1 MTIVTKK
8 HLSRRT
14 LLQGIGT
21 AISLPLL
28 DSMIPALTAQTKT
41 AANVVPRAGFIY
53 VPHGAVM
60 DKWTP
65 VGTGADFEFGPI
77 LSPLAKHRDN
87 VIVLSNLCHHQAEA
101 LGDGGADHS
110 RATATWLNGVHAKKT
125 EGEDVRAGTT
135 VDQMAAEKIGQ
146 ETRFPSLEIAT
157 EDMTG
162 LIGACDV
169 GYSCAYMNTIS
180 WRTPTTPLPMEINP
194 RVVFER
200 LFGGDGATAEQR
212 AARLKDN
219 LSLLDGI
226 AQSAKDLSKT
236 LDARDKVRLSDY
248 LENVREIERRIE
260 QAEKKHSDS
269 EIAAPDTPAGVP
281 DSYEEHVKLLYDL
294 WAIAFQGDITRVT
307 TFMMARELST
317 RTYPQIGVPDGHH
330 PVSHHQNVPERM
342 DQHAKIN
349 TYHIGLFAGF
359 LDKLRNTPDG
369 NGNLLDHSMILYG
382 SGMSNGNVHSHDI
395 LPALIAGGAAGRMKG
410 NLHVKAP
417 LMTPLSNLLV
427 AMLDKAGIAADRLG
441 DSSGRIDIG

>member
-1 MTIVTKK
+1 MILTKK
-8 HLSRRT
+8 YLPRRT
-14 LLQGIGT
+14 FLRGIG
-21 AISLPLL
+21 AAVALPLL
-28 DSMIPALTAQTKT
+28 DSMVPAQTPLART
-41 AANVVPRAGFIY
+41 AAKPTLRAGFVY
-53 VPHGAVM
+53 VPHGTILAQ
-60 DKWTP
+60 WTP
-65 VGTGADFEFGPI
+65 I
-77 LSPLAKHRDN
+77 
-87 VIVLSNLCHHQAEA
+87 
-101 LGDGGADHS
+101 GDGKDFKFS
-110 RATATWLNGVHAKKT
+110 RILKPLESFRDRVTVVTGCALNAENGHAISNSMWLNGVRPAHGT
-125 EGEDVRAGTT
+125 EIRSGITI
-135 VDQMAAEKIGQ
+135 DQMIAAKIGQ
-146 ETRFPSLEIAT
+146 DTTYPSLEIAT
-157 EDMTG
+157 EDHSTELG
-162 LIGACDV
+162 SCGGDYA
-169 GYSCAYMNTIS
+169 CAYMNTIS
-180 WRTPTTPLPMEINP
+180 WRNPTTPNPMELNP

-200 LFGGDGATAEQR
+200 LFGGDGATPEQR

-226 AQSAKDLSKT
+226 ALSAKDLSKT
-236 LDARDKVRLSDY
+236 LDARDKARLSDY

-260 QAEKKHSDS
+260 QAEKKHSES

-330 PVSHHQNVPERM
+330 PVSHHQNVPERI

-359 LDKLRNTPDG
+359 LDKLRKTPDG
-369 NGNLLDHSMILYG
+369 EGNLLDHSMILYG

-395 LPALIAGGAAGRMKG
+395 LPALIAGGAAGRLKG